1 MSIGRN
7 SNSAQGVPS
16 STRPKRVRKSPEA
29 RRAEIVAAAAAIALA
44 EGLECITMRRVADEL
59 AVRPGLISHYF
70 PVAEDL
76 VAEAFGVAATAELDE
91 LIPADRP
98 KGETLEDLARFF
110 ELATGDRFDGMSRLW
125 LNARHLS
132 RYRDRLRERVNHQ
145 EARWRD
151 RLTQL
156 IREGVDAGV
165 FRTEDPLSVAIQI
178 LVVLDGLGAHANTE
192 RGDSTPAVTDMA
204 VTTAERELDVPRGT
218 LAELMSAPNIAR
230 GPQSSER
237 A

>member
-1 MSIGRN
+1 M
-7 SNSAQGVPS
+7 PS
-16 STRPKRVRKSPEA
+16 STRPKRVRKNPEA
-29 RRAEIVAAAAAIALA
+29 RRAEIVSAAAAIALA

-91 LIPADRP
+91 LIPVDRP
-98 KGETLEDLARFF
+98 EGETLEDLARFF
-110 ELATGDRFDGMSRLW
+110 HLTTGERFDGMSRLW

-132 RYRDRLRERVNHQ
+132 RYRDRLRDRVGHQ
-145 EARWRD
+145 EAQWRA

-156 IREGVDAGV
+156 IRDGVAAGAL
-165 FRTEDPLSVAIQI
+165 RTENPEVAAIQI

-192 RGDSTPAVTDMA
+192 RANRPPVVGGQGRPTPPPPKGRAGRAHARQKGAPPVDK
-204 VTTAERELDVPRGT
+204 RG
-218 LAELMSAPNIAR
+218 A
-230 GPQSSER
+230 
-237 A
+237 